1 MPKTKRHVQ
10 KRTFLGNL
18 VYQSVPQY
26 LITGLVVFYS
36 DYLIFWIGYRKLALG
51 LVVAQAF
58 AYIVGVVVNFVMERY
73 WVFERISKGESAQKE
88 TPRYVVVLITNYLIT
103 VALLEILESFGISAM
118 WGKYFV
124 AFFFTFYN
132 YVIFRFWVFK
142 APRRKLVRRKTNKS

>member
-58 AYIVGVVVNFVMERY
+58 AYIIGVVVNFVMERY

-88 TPRYVVVLITNYLIT
+88 TPRYVVVLITN
-103 VALLEILESFGISAM
+103 
-118 WGKYFV
+118 
-124 AFFFTFYN
+124 
-132 YVIFRFWVFK
+132 
-142 APRRKLVRRKTNKS
+142 